1 MYVVCVYQS
10 CKNCI
15 SQVFVK
21 HIPTIA
27 AGLTQGVNPKTYV
40 VLISL
45 MKIRKSINEN
55 SLNLNILF
63 LNISKQNTK
72 QINFVAKSAETLSA
86 ALSRNTRIK

>member
-1 MYVVCVYQS
+1 
-10 CKNCI
+10 
-15 SQVFVK
+15 VFVK
-21 HIPTIA
+21 HIPIIA
-27 AGLTQGVNPKTYV
+27 AGLTQGVNPKTYY

-72 QINFVAKSAETLSA
+72 KINFVAKSAETLSQV
-86 ALSRNTRIK
+86 LSRSIRIK

>member
-1 MYVVCVYQS
+1 MW
-10 CKNCI
+10 KTCI
-15 SQVFVK
+15 LSAFQR
-21 HIPTIA
+21 HIPTITE
-27 AGLTQGVNPKTYV
+27 GLAQGVNPRTYV
-40 VLISL
+40 LLISL

-72 QINFVAKSAETLSA
+72 KINFVAKTAGTLSQ

>member
-1 MYVVCVYQS
+1 
-10 CKNCI
+10 
-15 SQVFVK
+15 
-21 HIPTIA
+21 
-27 AGLTQGVNPKTYV
+27 
-40 VLISL
+40 

-72 QINFVAKSAETLSA
+72 KINFVAKSAETLSA

>member
-1 MYVVCVYQS
+1 MW
-10 CKNCI
+10 KTCI
-15 SQVFVK
+15 LSAFQR
-21 HIPTIA
+21 HIPTITE
-27 AGLTQGVNPKTYV
+27 GLVQGVNPKTYV

-72 QINFVAKSAETLSA
+72 KINFVAKYAETLSQ
-86 ALSRNTRIK
+86 ALSRNVRIK